1 MQSALTAPGCG
12 LAFCHVLWNPPAP
25 VSKVQIRG
33 QSASPWSTWNFS
45 TSALRHGVGRAALY
59 AGRSGEL
66 QACVSLGLCL
76 LGASGTSKSFF
87 FFFNFLIVF
96 IYFWLCWVFIAACP
110 FLWLQHRGSS
120 LWGVSCQGARV
131 LRQAGSAVAAHMTSC
146 SAASGIF
153 WMDQG
158 SNLCPLHWQAGS

>member
-1 MQSALTAPGCG
+1 MESGGLLSMLGGPGSCR
-12 LAFCHVLWNPPAP
+12 P
-25 VSKVQIRG
+25 
-33 QSASPWSTWNFS
+33 ASP
-45 TSALRHGVGRAALY
+45 L
-59 AGRSGEL
+59 
-66 QACVSLGLCL
+66 VSVCWEPVAPPSL
-76 LGASGTSKSFF
+76 FF

-120 LWGVSCQGARV
+120 LWGVSCQGAQV